1 VLSTLS
7 FYLEIINVTEINPEI
22 IALIF
27 GGLSGLTGIFTLI
40 WKKFLKPIVKLC
52 KNQDFFVESVQEIR
66 KELKTNGGNSIKDA
80 IINLRDTCQRIEN
93 RQRVIVQRTKAAL
106 HYSNVPLFETDES
119 GRLVWSNANLCE
131 ITKNI
136 VNSLEGFDWINLF
149 KEEERE
155 EVMNEFQSCLKMNRR
170 FSKDA
175 ELQNGTKVRL
185 LGYPYRISDQEHGG
199 FLISVTENEV

>member
-1 VLSTLS
+1 MGSLAG
-7 FYLEIINVTEINPEI
+7 F
-22 IALIF
+22 
-27 GGLSGLTGIFTLI
+27 FTLA
-40 WKKFLKPIVKLC
+40 WKKVVSPLVKLC

-106 HYSNVPLFETDES
+106 HYSNVALFETDET

-131 ITKNI
+131 ITKDI
-136 VNSLEGFDWINLF
+136 TTSIEGFDWINLF

-155 EVMNEFQSCLKMNRR
+155 EVMAEFTSCLLMNRR
-170 FSKDA
+170 FSKITT
-175 ELQNGTKVRL
+175 LQNDVQVRL
-185 LGYPYRISDQEHGG
+185 LGYPYRISDTEHGG
-199 FLISVTENEV
+199 FLISITEDK

>member
-1 VLSTLS
+1 M
-7 FYLEIINVTEINPEI
+7 TEIHPEFIAI
-22 IALIF
+22 IIGSLGSLAGF
-27 GGLSGLTGIFTLI
+27 FTLA
-40 WKKFLKPIVKLC
+40 WKKVVSPLVKLC

-106 HYSNVPLFETDES
+106 HYSNVALFETDET

-131 ITKNI
+131 ITKDI
-136 VNSLEGFDWINLF
+136 TTSIEGFDWINLF

-155 EVMNEFQSCLKMNRR
+155 EVMAEFRSCLLMNRR
-170 FSKDA
+170 FSKITT
-175 ELQNGTKVRL
+175 LQNDVQVRL
-185 LGYPYRISDQEHGG
+185 LGYPYRISDTEHGG
-199 FLISVTENEV
+199 FLISITEDK

>member
-1 VLSTLS
+1 VLDIHPEL
-7 FYLEIINVTEINPEI
+7 LAII
-22 IALIF
+22 LGSL
-27 GGLSGLTGIFTLI
+27 GGLGTVFTLF
-40 WKKFLKPIVKLC
+40 WKKVISPLVKLC

-106 HYSNVPLFETDES
+106 HYSNVPLFETDET

-175 ELQNGTKVRL
+175 ELQNGTQVRL

-199 FLISVTENEV
+199 FLISLTEKNEV

>member
-1 VLSTLS
+1 M
-7 FYLEIINVTEINPEI
+7 TEIHPEFIAI
-22 IALIF
+22 IIGSLGSLAGF
-27 GGLSGLTGIFTLI
+27 FTLA
-40 WKKFLKPIVKLC
+40 WKKVVSPLVKLC

-106 HYSNVPLFETDES
+106 HYSNVALFETDET

-131 ITKNI
+131 ITKDI
-136 VNSLEGFDWINLF
+136 TTSIEGFDWINLF

-155 EVMNEFQSCLKMNRR
+155 EVMAEFTSCLLMNRR
-170 FSKDA
+170 FSKITT
-175 ELQNGTKVRL
+175 LQNDVQVRL
-185 LGYPYRISDQEHGG
+185 LGYPYRISDTEHGG
-199 FLISVTENEV
+199 FLISITEDK